1 MQITER
7 SYNSKMI
14 RPKPIIHVEGDGSLI
29 IIATVWGYPEHGQ
42 RVIEEISK
50 YMGAAKADVE
60 VTSPFEFLSCLPDEV
75 NYVRTAT
82 LIANDTLYR
91 GENKS
96 EYLSGVEILVVYRR
110 GRQIAWAQVGAP
122 ALFVKKPNL
131 PLQPL
136 SSNLDLAVELSRDQI
151 LSPLPSQLM
160 GLEPT
165 CDIKVGHFY
174 ARDEDQLVVMAS
186 GQIGESLWK
195 SENKEMTLPDWTRGL
210 VQENPELPFWL
221 GVISLK
227 D

>member
-14 RPKPIIHVEGDGSLI
+14 RPKPLIHVEGDGSLI
-29 IIATVWGYPEHGQ
+29 IVATVWGMPEHGQ
-42 RVIEEISK
+42 RVVEEISK

-110 GRQIAWAQVGAP
+110 GSQIAWAQVGAP

-136 SSNLDLAVELSRDQI
+136 SSHLDLAVELGEDQI
-151 LSPLPSQLM
+151 LAPMPSQLL

-174 ARDEDQLVVMAS
+174 ARDEDQLVLMAS

-195 SENKEMTLPDWTRGL
+195 SDTKEMTLPEWTKGL
-210 VQENPELPFWL
+210 VKENPDLPFWL